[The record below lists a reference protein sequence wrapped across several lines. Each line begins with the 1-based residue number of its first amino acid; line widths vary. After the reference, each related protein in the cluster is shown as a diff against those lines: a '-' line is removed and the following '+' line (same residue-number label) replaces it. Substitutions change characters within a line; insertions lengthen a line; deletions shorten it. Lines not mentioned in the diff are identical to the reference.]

1 MPKRR
6 NAIFLWTFEE
16 NAKFT
21 NKVRNSILDCSK
33 FYDWS
38 CQALERLIHVSF
50 TKKKL
55 ELLFLS
61 IKNDCFQ
68 KL

>member
-21 NKVRNSILDCSK
+21 LIK
-33 FYDWS
+33 FAIAFWI
-38 CQALERLIHVSF
+38 ALIFMIGVVKH
-50 TKKKL
+50 
-55 ELLFLS
+55 
-61 IKNDCFQ
+61 
-68 KL
+68 